1 MADQI
6 FNIPLFIHFQYLTDL
21 IYFGKP
27 NLVFFI
33 YFKSKISRHSK
44 GVSVIVHTRG
54 RKGLGVCA
62 LACKQVG
69 RVFDRRFKAGR
80 RLFDPAWQNK
90 LAVM

>member
-44 GVSVIVHTRG
+44 GVSVIVHTGG
-54 RKGLGVCA
+54 RKRLGDARLLASQSAVC
-62 LACKQVG
+62 LTVVLRRVG
-69 RVFDRRFKAGR
+69 DYLTRHGKINWR
-80 RLFDPAWQNK
+80 
-90 LAVM
+90 

>member
-44 GVSVIVHTRG
+44 SVSVNVHT
-54 RKGLGVCA
+54 
-62 LACKQVG
+62 
-69 RVFDRRFKAGR
+69 AGR
-80 RLFDPAWQNK
+80 
-90 LAVM
+90 